1 MPNESKSSPL
11 IKSARF
17 SKRKRKE
24 KEIRNEK
31 SKREREREKMWPL
44 ANGMMIRSDYPC
56 DYLADDLFERM
67 AGDVVGV
74 VQQ

>member
-1 MPNESKSSPL
+1 M
-11 IKSARF
+11 
-17 SKRKRKE
+17 
-24 KEIRNEK
+24 RNQRE
-31 SKREREREKMWPL
+31 REREREKMWPL